1 MLALSLL
8 LALLGFIALI
18 VALWVGS
25 MLWAWI
31 CIVVA
36 AVGIIL
42 FIVDLIVMK
51 RR

>member
-8 LALLGFIALI
+8 LALLGFIALL
-18 VALWVGS
+18 VALWAGS

-36 AVGIIL
+36 AVGIVL